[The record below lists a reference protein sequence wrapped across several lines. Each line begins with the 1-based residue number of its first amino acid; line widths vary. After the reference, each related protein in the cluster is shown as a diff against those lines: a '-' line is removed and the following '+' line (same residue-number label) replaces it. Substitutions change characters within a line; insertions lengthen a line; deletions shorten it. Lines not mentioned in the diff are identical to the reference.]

1 MRCLNAHKTDGEEAY
16 MVAHRIS
23 LHANYLNGILAD
35 EMVRFLRAAAVPSS
49 D

>member
-35 EMVRFLRAAAVPSS
+35 EMVCSRRVAVVPS
-49 D
+49 